1 MIGGVIRL
9 SLAKLDFDGG
19 PTTVLQL
26 DDDKRN
32 SELFDVITP

>member
-1 MIGGVIRL
+1 MGGGVLRL

-32 SELFDVITP
+32 SELFDVITR

>member
-1 MIGGVIRL
+1 MGGGVLRV

>member
-1 MIGGVIRL
+1 MIGGLVRL
-9 SLAKLDFDGG
+9 SLAKLDFDDG

-32 SELFDVITP
+32 SDLLDIFTP